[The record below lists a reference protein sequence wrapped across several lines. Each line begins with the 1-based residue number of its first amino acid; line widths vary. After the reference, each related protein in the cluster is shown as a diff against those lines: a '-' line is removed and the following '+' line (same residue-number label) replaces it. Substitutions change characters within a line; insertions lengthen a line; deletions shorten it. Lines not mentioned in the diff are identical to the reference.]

1 MYFAHSIMCYFTNSA
16 RWSGAYPCQLGTRP
30 QWRVWIFFYDYML
43 KDMCRG
49 SWVILTTTG
58 WVRNSTHSCRLS
70 IDSDL
75 SRRSGKLSRE
85 FIRVNRRWYSCWLE
99 IIFMSYF
106 YKSENEDWHM
116 LILMLLSCTLH
127 DNQLTC
133 NWVLT
138 LTEFGC
144 KLFQLQ
150 DWILLSTVWSQRDLW
165 SGCGFRDWKAGLNG
179 WNWQSPGRQ
188 SGRRWYKVCCGDWML
203 SNDQCFCARNRNK
216 KSWSGKAKNRN
227 STRIASAWHVSKGIH
242 RKV

>member
-1 MYFAHSIMCYFTNSA
+1 
-16 RWSGAYPCQLGTRP
+16 
-30 QWRVWIFFYDYML
+30 
-43 KDMCRG
+43 MCRG
-49 SWVILTTTG
+49 SWVKLTTTG

-116 LILMLLSCTLH
+116 LILMLLSCILH
-127 DNQLTC
+127 DNHLTC
-133 NWVLT
+133 SWVLT

-150 DWILLSTVWSQRDLW
+150 DWILLSTVPTDGEILQYQKVFSFCILVSDPYTGQV
-165 SGCGFRDWKAGLNG
+165 CI
-179 WNWQSPGRQ
+179 WNIMFLREFSPGFFMYFLCTLQ
-188 SGRRWYKVCCGDWML
+188 KEEDNSCVL
-203 SNDQCFCARNRNK
+203 I
-216 KSWSGKAKNRN
+216 KSHILGY
-227 STRIASAWHVSKGIH
+227 TYIEGM
-242 RKV
+242 